1 MSIITLFSGTFCNQ
15 EAVVHD
21 IMESTGYRHITDEEI
36 TTRASELSG
45 IEKHKIQRAFSAKT
59 SVFNPFTHE
68 KEQAIA
74 YLRLVLAALLD
85 NKTIVSGFCGLLV
98 PPAITHMLRICL
110 IAETEFR
117 LELAQTQAMLSQEDA
132 TSLISLEDMNR
143 SAWTNTLF
151 SQTDPWDPSLFD
163 MVLPMGKTIP
173 RKAVALIEENLL
185 KSVVRQTQASRAAL
199 DDFLI
204 AAQTEVAL
212 VNMGHNVGVQANN
225 GIVELTIN
233 KQVLMLSRLEED
245 LKAIAGKVPGVNSV
259 KTQVRQPD
267 PPSSTYHRHNRDMPS
282 KVLLVDDERE
292 FVQTLSERLQ
302 MRDIGSAVAYDGE
315 SALNLVQND
324 APEVMIIDLK
334 MPGIDGMQV
343 LQQVKASRPKIE
355 IIVLTGH
362 GSEQDREKCME
373 LGAFA
378 YMQKPVDINILSNA
392 LNDAHQKV
400 KSAELNG
407 EQKTDRA

>member
-1 MSIITLFSGTFCNQ
+1 MSIITLFSGSFCNQ
-15 EAVVHD
+15 EAVVRD
-21 IMESTGYRHITDEEI
+21 IIESTGYRQITDEMI
-36 TTRASELSG
+36 TNHASELSG
-45 IEKHKIQRAFSAKT
+45 IEKHKIQRAFSSKT

-74 YLRLVLAALLD
+74 YLRLALANLLD
-85 NKTIVSGFCGLLV
+85 NKTIISGLCGLLV
-98 PPAITHMLRICL
+98 PSAATHVLRICL
-110 IAETEFR
+110 IAKTEFR
-117 LELAQTQAMLSQEDA
+117 LNLAQTQNKLSQEDA
-132 TSLISLEDMNR
+132 AQMIHLEDMDR

-151 SQTDPWDPSLFD
+151 SQIDPWDPDLFD
-163 MVLPMGKTIP
+163 MVLPMGKTVA

-199 DDFLI
+199 DDFLV

-212 VNMGHNVGVQANN
+212 VNMGHNVGVQANG

-245 LKAIAGKVPGVNSV
+245 LQAIAGEVPGVKSV
-259 KTQVRQPD
+259 KTRIRQAD
-267 PPSSTYHRHNRDMPS
+267 SLGATYHRHNSDMPS

-315 SALNLVQND
+315 SALDLVQND

-343 LQQVKASRPKIE
+343 LQQVKASRPEIE

-378 YMQKPVDINILSNA
+378 YMQKPVDINVLSNA

-400 KSAELNG
+400 KSGEL
-407 EQKTDRA
+407 KTGSA

>member
-15 EAVVHD
+15 EAVVGD
-21 IMESTGYRHITDEEI
+21 IMESTGYRHITDEMI
-36 TTRASELSG
+36 TNHASELSG
-45 IEKHKIQRAFSAKT
+45 IEKHKIQRAFSSKT

-74 YLRLVLAALLD
+74 YLRLALANLLD
-85 NKTIVSGFCGLLV
+85 NKTIISGFCGLLV
-98 PPAITHMLRICL
+98 PPGATHVLRICL
-110 IAETEFR
+110 IAKTEFR
-117 LELAQTQAMLSQEDA
+117 LEMARSEAKLSHEDAGKVISQEDM
-132 TSLISLEDMNR
+132 DR

-151 SQTDPWDPSLFD
+151 SLTDPWNPDLFD
-163 MVLPMGKTIP
+163 MVLPMEKTVP

-185 KSVVRQTQASRAAL
+185 KSVVRQTQASRAVL
-199 DDFLI
+199 DDFLV

-212 VNMGHNVGVQANN
+212 VNMGHNVGVHAKD

-245 LKAIAGKVPGVNSV
+245 LQTIAGKVPGVKSV
-259 KTQVRQPD
+259 TTRVRQPD
-267 PPSSTYHRHNRDMPS
+267 SLCSSYHRHNSAMPS

-315 SALNLVQND
+315 SALELVHND

-343 LQQVKASRPKIE
+343 LQQVKRSRPEIE

-362 GSEQDREKCME
+362 GSEQDKEKCME

-378 YMQKPVDINILSNA
+378 YMQKPVDINVLSDA

-400 KSAELNG
+400 KSS
-407 EQKTDRA
+407 EQKTGLA